1 MQTTFGPRILQE
13 LGVVWHHGIG
23 PPKKRTTRF
32 LVDCDNKFSLCKQ
45 FSGKTKIT
53 FQHLVLKLELVQLG
67 NIATLG
73 YTSVSTLKK
82 NMIES
87 VPSM

>member
-1 MQTTFGPRILQE
+1 VQTTFGPRVLQE

-32 LVDCDNKFSLCKQ
+32 LVDRGKMSSLCKQ
-45 FSGKTKIT
+45 FSGKTNIT

-73 YTSVSTLKK
+73 YASVSTLKK
-82 NMIES
+82 KLFES